1 MKSINIHGKQYIEV
15 NERIKYFR
23 EAYDHWSL
31 ISEIIELTDER
42 CVIKASV
49 LNEENRVISTG
60 IAYEMLGSSFINKTS
75 FVENCE
81 TSAWGRALGNLGIGI
96 DTSIASADEVQNAI
110 KQQESKNPEKL
121 NDKKYKAMIVEIGK
135 GNTKVVKERMKNY
148 ILTKT
153 QQTKLDKLIKET
165 ERDEIL
171 TNELAIVQAMKEYN
185 NK

>member
-1 MKSINIHGKQYIEV
+1 VKHQLGVE
-15 NERIKYFR
+15 
-23 EAYDHWSL
+23 HW
-31 ISEIIELTDER
+31 
-42 CVIKASV
+42 V
-49 LNEENRVISTG
+49 
-60 IAYEMLGSSFINKTS
+60 
-75 FVENCE
+75 
-81 TSAWGRALGNLGIGI
+81 
-96 DTSIASADEVQNAI
+96 
-110 KQQESKNPEKL
+110 